1 MAVRLNSVDFDNKVL
16 AADTPVLL
24 EFYSDSCIACKK
36 LSPVLADL
44 EDEYSD
50 RITVYKIN
58 TGYDTD
64 VADRYVVRA
73 NPTLIFFKNGA
84 DIDRLVG
91 AHNID
96 ELKAFVENNLG

>member
-1 MAVRLNSVDFDNKVL
+1 MAARINSDDFDTKVL
-16 AADTPVLL
+16 ASDNPVLL

-36 LSPVLADL
+36 ISPVLADL

-50 RITVYKIN
+50 SVTVYKIN

-91 AHNID
+91 AQSID
-96 ELKAFVENNLG
+96 ELRAFVDNNL